1 MNKLYLLTGPAGVG
15 KSTVS
20 ELIANSL
27 EKSVLIEGDDVYH
40 LVKGG
45 YVSPWLEGNHLNLF
59 WKNVVSL
66 IENSLK
72 SGYDVVFNYIIPKA
86 RAESLARYF
95 SYAQTKFVVLL
106 VDEETIVKRDKL
118 RPKDSQMGERSI
130 VLLKEA
136 LKGNYDTKSVLYT
149 TTLTEQETF
158 EEIIKNDRFI
168 LIPKPLDYIGKIVDV
183 KIDRP
188 LVSKHPKHD
197 IFYTVN
203 YGYIPNTISGDG
215 EELDAYVLG
224 EYMPLETFK
233 GKVIAVIHRTDD
245 DDDKLIVCSE
255 DKNFNDDE
263 IRALTNFQ
271 ERFFNSVIIR

>member
-27 EKSVLIEGDDVYH
+27 EKSILIEGDDVYH

-72 SGYDVVFNYIIPKA
+72 SGYDVVFNYIISKA

>member
-27 EKSVLIEGDDVYH
+27 EKSILIEGDDVYH

-66 IENSLK
+66 IGNSLK

-136 LKGNYDTKSVLYT
+136 LKGNYDTESVLYT
-149 TTLTEQETF
+149 TDLTEQETF

-188 LVSKHPKHD
+188 LASKHPKHD

>member
-27 EKSVLIEGDDVYH
+27 EKSILIEGDDVYH

-136 LKGNYDTKSVLYT
+136 LKGNYDTESVLYT
-149 TTLTEQETF
+149 TDLTEQETF